1 MRFGYSAHLCQDVNL
16 QVWAA
21 AQDKGIL
28 NVTAVAEAVR
38 LRNLAENVALEDV
51 ECLVLQAAQFYGA
64 AMEFDSLTVFEPG
77 NVDRHSL
84 GCDALPGRA
93 TSMFWR
99 TGLFRLIFAR
109 RTKRNRSGRTQSVAG
124 RAQLHERGEIPSIG
138 RDFGQ

>member
-1 MRFGYSAHLCQDVNL
+1 MLITRDKPLLKRGFSMRFGYSAHLCQDVNL

-21 AQDKGIL
+21 ARDKGIL

-84 GCDALPGRA
+84 GCDALPGRGDVDVLEDRA
-93 TSMFWR
+93 VSPY
-99 TGLFRLIFAR
+99 FRPPDQ
-109 RTKRNRSGRTQSVAG
+109 TQ
-124 RAQLHERGEIPSIG
+124 
-138 RDFGQ
+138 